1 MLAGPRRLRAST
13 ALERP
18 LATRPDSLLRGGA
31 AGERRVAAIAHAQ
44 PSTSHSAPGKGFRF
58 ARGWRKQ
65 KRWINGRSGDQAEAL
80 GDRAAACLIARR
92 CKHHGVA
99 GCARSLWRS
108 PTRGPSGRSLSRNAI
123 APPAATSVIACVALR
138 SSAPAPADRS
148 DVADAIARRDV
159 AEPRKRSR
167 GWQHPGRSR
176 LDRTR
181 EPTHAASGYFQ
192 DSGHGTADL
201 SFGGRCLPRRG

>member
-1 MLAGPRRLRAST
+1 MSSSAPTSRIPVRTRMQGGLVRDPRDPVFAKGVHPVLAGPRRLRAST

-18 LATRPDSLLRGGA
+18 LATRPDSLLRVGA

-44 PSTSHSAPGKGFRF
+44 PSTSHSAPGEGFRF

-123 APPAATSVIACVALR
+123 APPAATSVIACVAKR
-138 SSAPAPADRS
+138 KSASTLSGEPSGRQLPARA
-148 DVADAIARRDV
+148 
-159 AEPRKRSR
+159 SR
-167 GWQHPGRSR
+167 P
-176 LDRTR
+176 
-181 EPTHAASGYFQ
+181 SG
-192 DSGHGTADL
+192 
-201 SFGGRCLPRRG
+201 P

>member
-1 MLAGPRRLRAST
+1 MREGAVNSTAPSPVPGHTHSRGPNDAGTTCRTKQGSRTGRPPHPLLAKGVHPVLAGSRRLRAST

-44 PSTSHSAPGKGFRF
+44 PSTSHSAPGEGFRF

-80 GDRAAACLIARR
+80 GDRAAACLLARR

-99 GCARSLWRS
+99 GVRS
-108 PTRGPSGRSLSRNAI
+108 I
-123 APPAATSVIACVALR
+123 AMEI
-138 SSAPAPADRS
+138 
-148 DVADAIARRDV
+148 ADARAIRTIAFDGGRRAKGSGGQWRASARRAGSD
-159 AEPRKRSR
+159 P
-167 GWQHPGRSR
+167 
-176 LDRTR
+176 
-181 EPTHAASGYFQ
+181 
-192 DSGHGTADL
+192 
-201 SFGGRCLPRRG
+201 C